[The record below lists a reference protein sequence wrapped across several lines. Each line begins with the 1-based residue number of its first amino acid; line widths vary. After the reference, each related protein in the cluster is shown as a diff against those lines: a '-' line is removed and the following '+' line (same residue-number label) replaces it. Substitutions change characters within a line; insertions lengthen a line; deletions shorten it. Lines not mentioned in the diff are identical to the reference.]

1 MSKNEFKKS
10 IQNRYKGRGNSWV
23 KVLKGQEGSN
33 LIEEFLSSVDIK
45 DKKSYMEHTSREGFF
60 WIRYSKVEGESNNP
74 LVRFE
79 IRHRDSKQD
88 HPESAILIE
97 DRIAK
102 DFALLGNTP
111 VKMQLE
117 VNPENRKSKKEMK
130 PIKQRHN
137 STVTTNEVLDVQK
150 EISII
155 KEISLSKPTN
165 HELEEWYEFLKIN
178 NLYEEN
184 V

>member
-23 KVLKGQEGSN
+23 KVLKDQEGSN
-33 LIEEFLSSVDIK
+33 LIKKFLSSVDIK
-45 DKKSYMEHTSREGFF
+45 DKETYMSHTSREGFF
-60 WIRYSKVEGESNNP
+60 WIRYAKVEGESSNP

-79 IRHRDSKQD
+79 IRHRGSKED
-88 HPESAILIE
+88 HPESSILIE

-117 VNPENRKSKKEMK
+117 VNPENRKSRKEIK
-130 PIKQRHN
+130 PIRQRQK
-137 STVTTNEVLDVQK
+137 TAETTNVVLDIQK

-155 KEISLSKPTN
+155 KEISLSKPAN

>member
-23 KVLKGQEGSN
+23 KVFKNQSGAGQ
-33 LIEEFLSSVDIK
+33 IEKFLSNITGSEK
-45 DKKSYMEHTSREGFF
+45 QEYLTHTDREGFF
-60 WIRYSKVEGESNNP
+60 WIRYSKVEGDANSP

-79 IRHRDSKQD
+79 IRHRGSKED
-88 HPESAILIE
+88 HPESSILVE

-102 DFALLGNTP
+102 DFTLLGNTP

-117 VNPENRKSKKEMK
+117 VNPESRKTKKETK
-130 PIKQRHN
+130 PIRQRQK
-137 STVTTNEVLDVQK
+137 TTSVENEILDIQK

-155 KEISLSKPTN
+155 KETSLSKPTN

>member
-10 IQNRYKGRGNSWV
+10 IQNRYKGRGNSWI
-23 KVLKGQEGSN
+23 KVLKDQEGSS
-33 LIEEFLSSVDIK
+33 LIEEFLSSVDLK
-45 DKKSYMEHTSREGFF
+45 DKEDYITHTSREGFF
-60 WIRYSKVEGESNNP
+60 WIRYSKVEGESSNP

-79 IRHRDSKQD
+79 VRHRGSKED
-88 HPESAILIE
+88 HPGSSILIE
-97 DRIAK
+97 DSIAK
-102 DFALLGNTP
+102 DFVLLGNTP

-117 VNPENRKSKKEMK
+117 IYPENRKSKKEVK
-130 PIKQRHN
+130 PIRKRQK
-137 STVTTNEVLDVQK
+137 SAETTKEILDIQK
-150 EISII
+150 EISVI
-155 KEISLSKPTN
+155 KEASLSNPST